1 MTFPSGPRT
10 FRAKAMVEASG
21 RIIIAVPFDPA
32 AAWGHRDRY
41 DVTGT
46 IDGRPVRTTVQRGE
60 GPVTIVL
67 GPTSGHRPW
76 ISHGD
81 EVEVSLRPEGPQAEL
96 LSQGVADLDRR
107 NQAPARGPSGA
118 YRPDGGAGQEG
129 PQTAPPVGA
138 SWASGRSACGH
149 RAPNGAVG
157 QGWSRHCG
165 RS

>member
-1 MTFPSGPRT
+1 
-10 FRAKAMVEASG
+10 MVEASG

-81 EVEVSLRPEGPQAEL
+81 EVEVSLRPEGPQAEQL
-96 LSQGVADLDRR
+96 ADDIVSALEAEPAARR
-107 NQAPARGPSGA
+107 AFESLATF
-118 YRPDGGAGQEG
+118 YRKGWLTWIDATKRRPEVRPERIAQMVEL
-129 PQTAPPVGA
+129 VKK
-138 SWASGRSACGH
+138 GH
-149 RAPNGAVG
+149 KQRP
-157 QGWSRHCG
+157 R
-165 RS
+165 